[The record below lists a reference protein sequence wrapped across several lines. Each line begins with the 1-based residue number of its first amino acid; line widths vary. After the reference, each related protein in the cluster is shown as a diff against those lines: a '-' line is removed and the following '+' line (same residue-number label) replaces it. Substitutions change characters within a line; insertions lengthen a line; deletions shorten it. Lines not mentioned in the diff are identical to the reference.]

1 MAAIK
6 RKAWRD
12 VASLTPRQRALCEVA
27 ETLSA
32 TPTRMTSESWQP
44 LRDLGFGDD
53 AILEVIHVV
62 GLFNYFTRLADG
74 AGLRLDPQIAEAGER
89 EQAMVHPQRA

>member
-1 MAAIK
+1 VRAIK

-12 VASLTPRQRALCEVA
+12 LPSLTPRERALCEVA

-32 TPTRMTSESWQP
+32 TPTRMTAESWQP
-44 LRDLGFGDD
+44 LRDLGFDDD

-74 AGLRLDPQIAEAGER
+74 AGLRLDPQIEEAGRTET
-89 EQAMVHPQRA
+89 AMRRP

>member
-1 MAAIK
+1 MRAIK
-6 RKAWRD
+6 RKAWRELLP
-12 VASLTPRQRALCEVA
+12 LTPRERALCEVA

-32 TPTRMTSESWQP
+32 TPTRMTAESWQP
-44 LRDLGFGDD
+44 LRDLGFDDD

-74 AGLRLDPQIAEAGER
+74 AGLRLDPQIEEAGRTET
-89 EQAMVHPQRA
+89 AMRRP